1 MNILL
6 VDDEPDSRSCVAE
19 FLSELGHHVIEC
31 SNGHEALSI
40 FPNYDFHL
48 VLTDIKMPGITGIE
62 LLHKIKHLPMGQD
75 VAIILF
81 TGHGDLQSALAAL
94 RAGAYDYL
102 LKPVNVEELAV
113 LTERIAE
120 YQLLRKENKL
130 LTEKFDDAV
139 NKVAEETKHELSR
152 YKQAY
157 YRTTGL
163 SNISFFSASMG
174 QILGQAQKLH
184 LDRSVPVLIEGETG
198 TGKEVIA
205 RLVHYGSNNVTSPL
219 VALNAATITPNIFE
233 SDLFGYEAGAF
244 TGGLPRGQK
253 GKLDLA
259 QGGTILLDE
268 IGEIPVE
275 LQAKL
280 LRVIQE
286 REYFRVG
293 GLKKIKAD
301 IRIICTTNIGLEQ
314 QMAKGAF
321 RQDLYYRL
329 NIGHIHLP
337 PLRHRTDE
345 IIPLAEMFLK
355 QFARDK
361 GKKFN
366 AIGKEAGN
374 ILLAYHWPGN
384 VRELKNTMEW
394 VVLMW
399 DDHELEPRHLNLL
412 PSNRVTDLPAASSAT
427 GPEINHECFTLP
439 AQGLPL
445 DEYINRILQEAL
457 KLHRGNKT
465 KTAQYLGIS
474 RRSLY
479 CRLK

>member
-6 VDDEPDSRSCVAE
+6 VDDEQDSRGFVAE
-19 FLSELGHHVIEC
+19 FLSELGHNVIEC
-31 SNGHEALSI
+31 SDGHEALST

-48 VLTDIKMPGITGIE
+48 VLTDIKMPGMNGIQ
-62 LLHKIKHLPMGQD
+62 LLQKIKRLPLGQA

-81 TGHGDLQSALAAL
+81 TGYGDLQSALAAM

-102 LKPVNVEELAV
+102 LKPINVEELAL

-130 LTEKFDDAV
+130 LTEKFEDAV
-139 NKVAEETKHELSR
+139 NKVAEETKQELSR

-157 YRTTGL
+157 YQTTG
-163 SNISFFSASMG
+163 ISKVKFFSASMG
-174 QILGQAQKLH
+174 RIFEQAQKLH
-184 LDRSVPVLIEGETG
+184 VNSSVPVLIEGETG

-205 RLVHYGSNNVTSPL
+205 RLVHYGNSVVTSPF
-219 VALNAATITPNIFE
+219 VDINCAALTPNIFE
-233 SDLFGYEAGAF
+233 SELFGYEPGAF

-301 IRIICTTNIGLEQ
+301 IRIICTTNLCLQ
-314 QMAKGAF
+314 QQVARGAF
-321 RQDLYYRL
+321 RKDLYYRL
-329 NIGHIHLP
+329 NIGHIQVP
-337 PLRHRTDE
+337 PLRDRTEE
-345 IIPLAEMFLK
+345 IIPLAEIFLK

-366 AIGKEAGN
+366 TIGKDAAA
-374 ILLAYHWPGN
+374 ILLAYPWPGN
-384 VRELKNTMEW
+384 VRELKNTMER
-394 VVLMW
+394 VTLMW
-399 DDHELEPRHLNLL
+399 DGLEVEPRHLNL
-412 PSNRVTDLPAASSAT
+412 PVINIPAALPDVEFSAS
-427 GPEINHECFTLP
+427 PVINHEDFTLP
-439 AQGLPL
+439 PRSLPL
-445 DEYINRILQEAL
+445 DDYMHNIIQKALQ
-457 KLHRGNKT
+457 LHGGNKT